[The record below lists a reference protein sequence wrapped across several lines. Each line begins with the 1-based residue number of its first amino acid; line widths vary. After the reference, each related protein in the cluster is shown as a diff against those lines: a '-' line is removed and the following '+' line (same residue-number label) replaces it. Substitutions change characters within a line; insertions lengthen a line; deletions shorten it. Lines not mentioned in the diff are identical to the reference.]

1 MAICR
6 CSPAIKPRITS
17 PSTAAD
23 FIRSPAS
30 VIVSRSL
37 MLITSLRAAAVAVIF
52 RPKKKSN
59 AATSSARLIATSS
72 DSSLR
77 KSVNDSP
84 MAPPI
89 RMFGGSPI
97 SVAVPPMFEEKI
109 SIKRNGYGFNF
120 SLRVISIVTGTI
132 SSTVVTL
139 SRNADST
146 AVTTP
151 STARMPRGFAFTSF
165 ADLTAAYWNAPDF
178 SIIPTIIIMPISSAM
193 VLKSMP
199 FSA

>member
-1 MAICR
+1 MDAKILISRYGYGLTSSLLAIC
-6 CSPAIKPRITS
+6 
-17 PSTAAD
+17 
-23 FIRSPAS
+23 
-30 VIVSRSL
+30 
-37 MLITSLRAAAVAVIF
+37 
-52 RPKKKSN
+52 
-59 AATSSARLIATSS
+59 
-72 DSSLR
+72 
-77 KSVNDSP
+77 
-84 MAPPI
+84 
-89 RMFGGSPI
+89 
-97 SVAVPPMFEEKI
+97 
-109 SIKRNGYGFNF
+109 
-120 SLRVISIVTGTI
+120 IVTGTT

-139 SRNADST
+139 SRNADNT